1 MVPGL
6 IQVMKP
12 RRRNVQKMRLK
23 DVFFDPSQLVD
34 DGFID
39 GIMLGMALT
48 AAPAWDPEFSEDL
61 MNHLFEERDSDGSGM
76 DLATLNIQR
85 GRDLGLQGYN
95 KYRKIC
101 ASGKFHEV
109 RSFAELAQDGYM
121 SKENVRKLSALY
133 RDVDDIDLFVGG
145 TLENPHKKA
154 LLGPTDLCIIGD
166 QFSRFKLAD
175 RFWFENGNEEESRFS
190 LAQLDSLRDTSM
202 ARLICDNT
210 DIKEIQ
216 PFAFRV
222 DDNGI
227 NSKIS
232 CDDVNML
239 GVNLSFWKE

>member
-1 MVPGL
+1 MGL
-6 IQVMKP
+6 HGARP
-12 RRRNVQKMRLK
+12 H
-23 DVFFDPSQLVD
+23 
-34 DGFID
+34 
-39 GIMLGMALT
+39 A
-48 AAPAWDPEFSEDL
+48 
-61 MNHLFEERDSDGSGM
+61 RDETKQDESSDEAEGDGSGL
-76 DLATLNIQR
+76 DLASLNIQR

-95 KYRKIC
+95 QYRKIC

-166 QFSRFKLAD
+166 QFSRFKIAD
-175 RFWFENGNEEESRFS
+175 RFWFENGNDEESRFS
-190 LAQLDSLRDTSM
+190 PAQLNSLRETSM

-210 DIKEIQ
+210 DIKEVQ
-216 PFAFRV
+216 PLAFKVGDGRV
-222 DDNGI
+222 

-232 CDDVNML
+232 CDNLNMPH
-239 GVNLSFWKE
+239 VDLSLWKE